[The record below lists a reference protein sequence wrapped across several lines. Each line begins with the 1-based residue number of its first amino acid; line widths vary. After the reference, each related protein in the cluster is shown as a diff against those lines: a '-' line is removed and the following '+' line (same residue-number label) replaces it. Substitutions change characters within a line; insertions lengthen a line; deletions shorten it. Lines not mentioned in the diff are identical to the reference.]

1 MTRRAT
7 VSATAT
13 EPPRLRRVEP
23 SVLVAAP
30 VDATQPARL
39 PEPVPHD
46 IDPSAPGSWPSL
58 MRLLRPH
65 QWIKNGFVLLG
76 LVFSHRWGDVALV
89 QSVGLALVAFCA
101 MASAVYVYNDLVD
114 VESDRR
120 HPTKCRRPIASGAVK
135 PSTAKWLCAALV
147 GLGAACAAAVSGPA
161 LALVALYAA
170 INVAYSHGLK
180 HMVII
185 DVFVIS
191 AGFMLRILVGS
202 LGVGIPP
209 SSWLLLCGMMATLFL
224 GFAKRRAELLA
235 VQGDSAG
242 AGSTSAGSTM
252 TTSARPVLDH
262 YRPEVLDQLLSLTGG
277 CTVLSYA
284 LYTVNPDTVALHHTD
299 KLIYT
304 VPFLVYGIA
313 RYLLLLHGRGRGQD
327 TARDVLT
334 DVHLLAT
341 ALAWVAVTL
350 AILA

>member
-1 MTRRAT
+1 MTRRAGAT
-7 VSATAT
+7 VTTESA
-13 EPPRLRRVEP
+13 EPRLRRVHP
-23 SVLVAAP
+23 PL
-30 VDATQPARL
+30 QPAAAVAEPVPLPL
-39 PEPVPHD
+39 PEPLQQD
-46 IDPSAPGSWPSL
+46 FARPGVATWQSL
-58 MRLLRPH
+58 LRLLRPH

-76 LVFSHRWGDVALV
+76 LVFSHRWGDAALL
-89 QSVGLALVAFCA
+89 QSVGLALTAFCA
-101 MASAVYVYNDLVD
+101 MASAVYVYNDLID
-114 VESDRR
+114 VASDRR
-120 HPTKCRRPIASGAVK
+120 HPTKRLRPIASGAVS
-135 PSTAKWLCAALV
+135 PSAARWACGALV
-147 GLGAACAAAVSGPA
+147 LLGAVCAAAVSGAA
-161 LALVALYAA
+161 LALLASYAA

-235 VQGDSAG
+235 VQGDGTST
-242 AGSTSAGSTM
+242 GST
-252 TTSARPVLDH
+252 ARPVLDH

-284 LYTVNPDTVALHHTD
+284 LYTVSPETVALHHTD

-313 RYLLLLHGRGRGQD
+313 RYLLLLHGRGSGQD

-341 ALAWVAVTL
+341 ALAWFAVTL
-350 AILA
+350 TILASRA

>member
-1 MTRRAT
+1 MTREANGAAPAAAT
-7 VSATAT
+7 K
-13 EPPRLRRVEP
+13 PRLRRVHP
-23 SVLVAAP
+23 PVPAAAP
-30 VDATQPARL
+30 AVDEPPALAMPTATATATSIEPDHVAPA
-39 PEPVPHD
+39 VP
-46 IDPSAPGSWPSL
+46 GTWPSL
-58 MRLLRPH
+58 IRLLRPH

-76 LVFSHRWGDVALV
+76 LVFSHRWGDLALL
-89 QSVGLALVAFCA
+89 QSVGLALLAFCA
-101 MASAVYVYNDLVD
+101 MASAVYVYNDLMD

-120 HPTKCRRPIASGAVK
+120 HPTKRQRPIASGAV
-135 PSTAKWLCAALV
+135 SGVVARWVCAALV
-147 GLGAACAAAVSGPA
+147 LLGATCAAAVSGPA
-161 LALVALYAA
+161 LALVAAYAA

-235 VQGDSAG
+235 VQVD
-242 AGSTSAGSTM
+242 TP
-252 TTSARPVLDH
+252 SARPVLEQ

-284 LYTVNPDTVALHHTD
+284 LYTVSAETVALHHTD

-341 ALAWVAVTL
+341 ALAWVAVTV

>member
-1 MTRRAT
+1 
-7 VSATAT
+7 
-13 EPPRLRRVEP
+13 
-23 SVLVAAP
+23 
-30 VDATQPARL
+30 
-39 PEPVPHD
+39 
-46 IDPSAPGSWPSL
+46 
-58 MRLLRPH
+58 
-65 QWIKNGFVLLG
+65 FVLLG
-76 LVFSHRWGDVALV
+76 LVFSHRWGEAALL

-101 MASAVYVYNDLVD
+101 MASAVYVYNDLAD
-114 VESDRR
+114 VASDRR
-120 HPTKCRRPIASGAVK
+120 HPTKRARPIASGAVS
-135 PSTAKWLCAALV
+135 PANARLLCAALV
-147 GLGAACAAAVSGPA
+147 VLGAACAAAVSGAA
-161 LALVALYAA
+161 LALVAAYAA

-180 HMVII
+180 HRVII

-235 VQGDSAG
+235 VQGDG
-242 AGSTSAGSTM
+242 AHPGTAASSG
-252 TTSARPVLDH
+252 ARPVLDQ

-299 KLIYT
+299 QLIYT

-327 TARDVLT
+327 PAHDVLT
-334 DVHLLAT
+334 DGHLLAT
-341 ALAWVAVTL
+341 ALGWLVVTVALL
-350 AILA
+350 A

>member
-1 MTRRAT
+1 MTRRVTSVA
-7 VSATAT
+7 AAAAT
-13 EPPRLRRVEP
+13 EPRLRRVHP
-23 SVLVAAP
+23 PIQAPAPVVAAP
-30 VDATQPARL
+30 QAAASVVATLTPD
-39 PEPVPHD
+39 D
-46 IDPSAPGSWPSL
+46 ITPSAPGSWRSL
-58 MRLLRPH
+58 VRLLRPH

-76 LVFSHRWGDVALV
+76 LVFSHRWGDVALL
-89 QSVGLALVAFCA
+89 QSVGLALIAFCA

-114 VESDRR
+114 VASDRR
-120 HPTKCRRPIASGAVK
+120 HPTKRLRPIASGAVTA
-135 PSTAKWLCAALV
+135 STARVLCGVLV
-147 GLGAACAAAVSGPA
+147 LLGGLSAWAVSGAA
-161 LALVALYAA
+161 LALVAAYAA
-170 INVAYSHGLK
+170 INLAYSHGLK

-202 LGVGIPP
+202 LGVGVPP

-235 VQGDSAG
+235 VQGDSP
-242 AGSTSAGSTM
+242 
-252 TTSARPVLDH
+252 SARPVLDQ
-262 YRPEVLDQLLSLTGG
+262 YRPEVLDQLLSVTGG

-284 LYTVNPDTVALHHTD
+284 LYTVSPETVALHHTD

-341 ALAWVAVTL
+341 ALAWFAVTL
-350 AILA
+350 SILAFKA

>member
-7 VSATAT
+7 SLALSGPAT
-13 EPPRLRRVEP
+13 
-23 SVLVAAP
+23 
-30 VDATQPARL
+30 
-39 PEPVPHD
+39 
-46 IDPSAPGSWPSL
+46 WPSL
-58 MRLLRPH
+58 VHLLRPH

-76 LVFSHRWGDVALV
+76 LVFSHRWGDAALL
-89 QSVGLALVAFCA
+89 QSVGLALLAFCA
-101 MASAVYVYNDLVD
+101 MASAVYVYNDLMD
-114 VESDRR
+114 VASDRR
-120 HPTKCRRPIASGAVK
+120 HPVKRLRPIASGAVS
-135 PSTAKWLCAALV
+135 PSTAKLMCAALLL
-147 GLGAACAAAVSGPA
+147 LGALCAAAVSGAA
-161 LALVALYAA
+161 LALVAAYVA

-235 VQGDSAG
+235 VQGD
-242 AGSTSAGSTM
+242 GSSSTCG
-252 TTSARPVLDH
+252 SARPVLDQ
-262 YRPEVLDQLLSLTGG
+262 YRPEVLDQLLSVTGG

-284 LYTVNPDTVALHHTD
+284 LYTVSPETVALHHTD

-327 TARDVLT
+327 AARDVLT

-341 ALAWVAVTL
+341 ALAWCAVTVS
-350 AILA
+350 ILA